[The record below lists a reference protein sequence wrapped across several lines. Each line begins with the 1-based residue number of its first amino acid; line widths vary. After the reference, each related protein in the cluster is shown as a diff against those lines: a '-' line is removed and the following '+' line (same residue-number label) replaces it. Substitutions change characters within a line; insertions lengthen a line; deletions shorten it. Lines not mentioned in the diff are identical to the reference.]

1 MEIPL
6 TAGKSF
12 DRVASIGHPRPSQDL
27 ESKNMSTPA
36 KALTEKALLA
46 MPASAYMNAAQ
57 LGFFRDLLRKQR
69 QDLLDNATMT
79 IDHLR
84 DGEAEADPND
94 RATIEEENSI
104 ELRIRDRERKMLPR
118 VEAALK
124 RIEDGQ
130 YGFCEETGDPIGLRR
145 LLARPTTVFSI
156 EAQERHESRQRIQG
170 K

>member
-1 MEIPL
+1 MPNTQKPL
-6 TAGKSF
+6 SEKS
-12 DRVASIGHPRPSQDL
+12 
-27 ESKNMSTPA
+27 
-36 KALTEKALLA
+36 LLA
-46 MPASAYMNAAQ
+46 MPASSYMNAAQ
-57 LGFFRDLLRKQR
+57 LAFFRDLLRKQR
-69 QDLLDNATMT
+69 QDLIDNASMT

-94 RATIEEENSI
+94 RATIEEENAI

-118 VEAALK
+118 VEAALQ
-124 RIEDGQ
+124 RIEDGK
-130 YGFCEETGDPIGLRR
+130 YGFCEETGEPIGLPR

>member
-1 MEIPL
+1 MP
-6 TAGKSF
+6 TSHK
-12 DRVASIGHPRPSQDL
+12 P
-27 ESKNMSTPA
+27 
-36 KALTEKALLA
+36 LTEKALLA
-46 MPASAYMNAAQ
+46 MPSSSYMNAAQ
-57 LGFFRDLLRKQR
+57 LAFFRELLNKQR
-69 QDLLDNATMT
+69 QDLIDNASMT

-118 VEAALK
+118 VEAALQ
-124 RIEDGQ
+124 RIDDGK
-130 YGFCEETGDPIGLRR
+130 YGFCEETGEPIGLPR
-145 LLARPTTVFSI
+145 LLARPTTIYSI

>member
-1 MEIPL
+1 MPTTAKPL
-6 TAGKSF
+6 S
-12 DRVASIGHPRPSQDL
+12 
-27 ESKNMSTPA
+27 
-36 KALTEKALLA
+36 EKALLA
-46 MPASAYMNAAQ
+46 MPNSSYMNAAQ
-57 LGFFRDLLRKQR
+57 LAFFRELLLKQR

-118 VEAALK
+118 VDAALQ
-124 RIEDGQ
+124 RIDSGK
-130 YGFCEETGDPIGLRR
+130 YGYCEETGEPIGLKR

>member
-1 MEIPL
+1 M
-6 TAGKSF
+6 TDKSK
-12 DRVASIGHPRPSQDL
+12 P
-27 ESKNMSTPA
+27 
-36 KALTEKALLA
+36 LTEKALLA
-46 MPASAYMNAAQ
+46 MPGKSYMNAAQ
-57 LGFFRDLLRKQR
+57 LRFFRDLLNKQR

-118 VEAALK
+118 VDAALR
-124 RIEDGQ
+124 RISEGRF
-130 YGFCEETGDPIGLRR
+130 GFCEETGEPIGLRR
-145 LLARPTTVFSI
+145 LLARPTTVYSI

>member
-1 MEIPL
+1 MPN
-6 TAGKSF
+6 T
-12 DRVASIGHPRPSQDL
+12 
-27 ESKNMSTPA
+27 SKP
-36 KALTEKALLA
+36 LTEKALLA
-46 MPASAYMNAAQ
+46 MPAKSYMNAAQ
-57 LGFFRDLLRKQR
+57 LGFFRDLLSRQR

-94 RATIEEENSI
+94 RATIEEEHSL

-118 VEAALK
+118 VDAALR
-124 RIEDGQ
+124 RIDEGR
-130 YGFCEETGDPIGLRR
+130 YGFCEDTGEPIGLRR

-156 EAQERHESRQRIQG
+156 EAQERHESRQKIQG

>member
-1 MEIPL
+1 MATVHAP
-6 TAGKSF
+6 
-12 DRVASIGHPRPSQDL
+12 PS
-27 ESKNMSTPA
+27 
-36 KALTEKALLA
+36 EKALLA
-46 MPASAYMNAAQ
+46 MPSSAYMNAEQ
-57 LGFFRDLLRKQR
+57 LEFFRDLLRRQR
-69 QDLLDNATMT
+69 QDLIDNASMT

-118 VEAALK
+118 VDAALQ
-124 RIEDGQ
+124 RIETGQ
-130 YGFCEETGDPIGLRR
+130 FGFCEETGEPIGLRR
-145 LLARPTTVFSI
+145 LLARPTTVYSI

>member
-1 MEIPL
+1 MPTSHKPL
-6 TAGKSF
+6 
-12 DRVASIGHPRPSQDL
+12 
-27 ESKNMSTPA
+27 N
-36 KALTEKALLA
+36 EKALLA
-46 MPASAYMNAAQ
+46 MPSSSYMNAAQ
-57 LGFFRDLLRKQR
+57 LAFFRELLNKQR
-69 QDLLDNATMT
+69 QDLIDNASMT

-118 VEAALK
+118 VEAALL
-124 RIEDGQ
+124 RIESGQ
-130 YGFCEETGDPIGLRR
+130 YGFCEETGEPIGLPR
-145 LLARPTTVFSI
+145 LLARPTTVYSI

>member
-1 MEIPL
+1 MPTTAKPL
-6 TAGKSF
+6 S
-12 DRVASIGHPRPSQDL
+12 
-27 ESKNMSTPA
+27 
-36 KALTEKALLA
+36 EKALLA
-46 MPASAYMNAAQ
+46 MPASSYMNAAQ
-57 LGFFRDLLRKQR
+57 LGFFRELLRKQR

-94 RATIEEENSI
+94 RATIEEEHSL

-118 VEAALK
+118 VDAALK
-124 RIEDGQ
+124 RIDDGRYGYCED
-130 YGFCEETGDPIGLRR
+130 TGEPIGLRR
-145 LLARPTTVFSI
+145 LLARPTTAYSI

>member
-1 MEIPL
+1 MP
-6 TAGKSF
+6 TSHK
-12 DRVASIGHPRPSQDL
+12 P
-27 ESKNMSTPA
+27 
-36 KALTEKALLA
+36 LTEKALLA
-46 MPASAYMNAAQ
+46 MSSSSYMNAAQ
-57 LGFFRDLLRKQR
+57 LAFFRELLNRQR
-69 QDLLDNATMT
+69 QDLIDNASMT

-118 VEAALK
+118 VEAALQ
-124 RIEDGQ
+124 RIDQGK
-130 YGFCEETGDPIGLRR
+130 YGFCEETGEPIGLPR
-145 LLARPTTVFSI
+145 LLARPTTIYSI

>member
-1 MEIPL
+1 MPN
-6 TAGKSF
+6 TAKPIS
-12 DRVASIGHPRPSQDL
+12 
-27 ESKNMSTPA
+27 
-36 KALTEKALLA
+36 EKALLA
-46 MPASAYMNAAQ
+46 MPGKSYMNAAQ
-57 LGFFRDLLRKQR
+57 LRFFHDLLSRQR

-94 RATIEEENSI
+94 RATIEEENSL

-124 RIEDGQ
+124 RIDDGR
-130 YGFCEETGDPIGLRR
+130 YGFCEETGEPIGLRR
-145 LLARPTTVFSI
+145 LLARPTTAYSI

>member
-1 MEIPL
+1 MPTTAKPL
-6 TAGKSF
+6 S
-12 DRVASIGHPRPSQDL
+12 
-27 ESKNMSTPA
+27 
-36 KALTEKALLA
+36 EKALLA
-46 MPASAYMNAAQ
+46 MPASSYMNAAQ
-57 LGFFRDLLRKQR
+57 LGFFRELLRKQR

-94 RATIEEENSI
+94 RATIEEEHSL

-118 VEAALK
+118 VDAALK
-124 RIEDGQ
+124 RIDDGRYGYCED
-130 YGFCEETGDPIGLRR
+130 TGEPIGLRR
-145 LLARPTTVFSI
+145 LLARPTTVYSI

>member
-1 MEIPL
+1 MPTTTKPI
-6 TAGKSF
+6 S
-12 DRVASIGHPRPSQDL
+12 
-27 ESKNMSTPA
+27 
-36 KALTEKALLA
+36 EKDLLA
-46 MPASAYMNAAQ
+46 MPAKSYMNSAQ
-57 LGFFRDLLRKQR
+57 LRFFRDLLNKQR

-94 RATIEEENSI
+94 RATIEEENSL

-124 RIEDGQ
+124 RIDDGRYGYCED
-130 YGFCEETGDPIGLRR
+130 TGEPIGLRR
-145 LLARPTTVFSI
+145 LLARPTTVYSI

>member
-1 MEIPL
+1 MPTTL
-6 TAGKSF
+6 K
-12 DRVASIGHPRPSQDL
+12 P
-27 ESKNMSTPA
+27 
-36 KALTEKALLA
+36 LTEKALLA
-46 MPASAYMNAAQ
+46 MPAKAYMNPEQ
-57 LGFFRDLLRKQR
+57 LDFFRDLLRKQR
-69 QDLLDNATMT
+69 QDLIDNASMT

-118 VEAALK
+118 VEAALR
-124 RIEDGQ
+124 RIDDGS

-145 LLARPTTVFSI
+145 LLARPTTVYSI

>member
-1 MEIPL
+1 MPTTL
-6 TAGKSF
+6 K
-12 DRVASIGHPRPSQDL
+12 P
-27 ESKNMSTPA
+27 
-36 KALTEKALLA
+36 LTEKALLA
-46 MPASAYMNAAQ
+46 MPAKAYMNPEQ
-57 LGFFRDLLRKQR
+57 LAFFRDLLSKQR
-69 QDLLDNATMT
+69 QDLIDNASMT

-118 VEAALK
+118 VEAALR
-124 RIEDGQ
+124 RIDDGS

-145 LLARPTTVFSI
+145 LLARPTTVYSI

>member
-1 MEIPL
+1 MPTTAKPL
-6 TAGKSF
+6 
-12 DRVASIGHPRPSQDL
+12 
-27 ESKNMSTPA
+27 N
-36 KALTEKALLA
+36 EKALLA
-46 MPASAYMNAAQ
+46 MPNSSYMNAAQ
-57 LGFFRDLLRKQR
+57 LAFFRELLLKQR

-118 VEAALK
+118 VDAALQ
-124 RIEDGQ
+124 RIDSGK
-130 YGFCEETGDPIGLRR
+130 YGYCEETGEPIGLKR
-145 LLARPTTVFSI
+145 LLARPTTAFSI

>member
-1 MEIPL
+1 MP
-6 TAGKSF
+6 T
-12 DRVASIGHPRPSQDL
+12 SQ
-27 ESKNMSTPA
+27 KP
-36 KALTEKALLA
+36 LTEKALLA
-46 MPASAYMNAAQ
+46 MPSSSYMNAAQ
-57 LGFFRDLLRKQR
+57 LAFFRELLNKQR
-69 QDLLDNATMT
+69 QDLIDNASMT

-118 VEAALK
+118 VEAALA
-124 RIEDGQ
+124 RIDSGK
-130 YGFCEETGDPIGLRR
+130 YGFCEETGEPIGLPR
-145 LLARPTTVFSI
+145 LLARPTTIYSI

>member
-1 MEIPL
+1 M
-6 TAGKSF
+6 TDKSK
-12 DRVASIGHPRPSQDL
+12 P
-27 ESKNMSTPA
+27 
-36 KALTEKALLA
+36 LTEKALLA
-46 MPASAYMNAAQ
+46 MPGKSYMNAAQ
-57 LGFFRDLLRKQR
+57 LRFFRDLLNKQR

-118 VEAALK
+118 IEAALR
-124 RIEDGQ
+124 RIDDGS
-130 YGFCEETGDPIGLRR
+130 YGYCEETGDPIGLRR
-145 LLARPTTVFSI
+145 LLARPTTVYSI
-156 EAQERHESRQRIQG
+156 EAQERHESRQRILG

>member
-1 MEIPL
+1 MPNSKPL
-6 TAGKSF
+6 S
-12 DRVASIGHPRPSQDL
+12 
-27 ESKNMSTPA
+27 
-36 KALTEKALLA
+36 EKALLA
-46 MPASAYMNAAQ
+46 MPSSAYMNAAQ
-57 LGFFRDLLRKQR
+57 LGFFRDLLLRQR

-124 RIEDGQ
+124 RIGDGQ
-130 YGFCEETGDPIGLRR
+130 YGYCEETGEPIGLRR
-145 LLARPTTVFSI
+145 LLARPTASYSI
-156 EAQERHESRQRIQG
+156 EAQERHESRQKIQG
-170 K
+170 R

>member
-1 MEIPL
+1 MPTTTNPL
-6 TAGKSF
+6 S
-12 DRVASIGHPRPSQDL
+12 
-27 ESKNMSTPA
+27 
-36 KALTEKALLA
+36 EKALLA
-46 MPASAYMNAAQ
+46 MPSSSYMNAAQ
-57 LGFFRDLLRKQR
+57 LSFFRDLLNKQR

-94 RATIEEENSI
+94 RATIEEENSL

-118 VEAALK
+118 VDAALK
-124 RIEDGQ
+124 RINEGR
-130 YGFCEETGDPIGLRR
+130 YGYCDDTGEPIGLRR
-145 LLARPTTVFSI
+145 LLARPTTVYSI

>member
-1 MEIPL
+1 MPTTTKPL
-6 TAGKSF
+6 S
-12 DRVASIGHPRPSQDL
+12 
-27 ESKNMSTPA
+27 
-36 KALTEKALLA
+36 EKALLA
-46 MPASAYMNAAQ
+46 MPAKAYMNEAQ
-57 LGFFRDLLRKQR
+57 LEFFRALLQKQR

-118 VEAALK
+118 VEAALQ
-124 RIEDGQ
+124 RIEDGKFG
-130 YGFCEETGDPIGLRR
+130 YCDETGESIGLRR

>member
-1 MEIPL
+1 MPNTAKPL
-6 TAGKSF
+6 S
-12 DRVASIGHPRPSQDL
+12 
-27 ESKNMSTPA
+27 
-36 KALTEKALLA
+36 EKALLA
-46 MPASAYMNAAQ
+46 MPASSYMNAAQ

-94 RATIEEENSI
+94 RATIEEENSL

-118 VEAALK
+118 VDAALK
-124 RIEDGQ
+124 RIDEGRYGYCED
-130 YGFCEETGDPIGLRR
+130 TGEPIGLRR
-145 LLARPTTVFSI
+145 LLARPTTVYSI

>member
-1 MEIPL
+1 MTTTTKPL
-6 TAGKSF
+6 S
-12 DRVASIGHPRPSQDL
+12 
-27 ESKNMSTPA
+27 
-36 KALTEKALLA
+36 EKALLA
-46 MPASAYMNAAQ
+46 MPASSYMNAAQ
-57 LGFFRDLLRKQR
+57 LDFFRELLRKQR
-69 QDLLDNATMT
+69 QDLIDNASMT

-118 VEAALK
+118 VDAALQ
-124 RIEDGQ
+124 RIETGSFG
-130 YGFCEETGDPIGLRR
+130 YCEETGEPIGLKR

>member
-1 MEIPL
+1 MPN
-6 TAGKSF
+6 TAK
-12 DRVASIGHPRPSQDL
+12 PPS
-27 ESKNMSTPA
+27 
-36 KALTEKALLA
+36 EKALLA
-46 MPASAYMNAAQ
+46 MPASSYMNAAQ
-57 LGFFRDLLRKQR
+57 LRFFHDLLSRQR
-69 QDLLDNATMT
+69 QALLDNATMT

-94 RATIEEENSI
+94 RASIEEENAL
-104 ELRIRDRERKMLPR
+104 ELRIRDRERKMLSR

-124 RIEDGQ
+124 RIAEGR

-145 LLARPTTVFSI
+145 LLARPTTMYSI